1 MRRHF
6 EVNNR
11 SRRQI
16 SVRTTG
22 CTSFLIRVSS
32 LILLGLIDDLV
43 RVVRHMMNI
52 EWKVAICIYRY

>member
-11 SRRQI
+11 LRRQI
-16 SVRTTG
+16 SVRTTD

-32 LILLGLIDDLV
+32 LILLGLKEELV

-52 EWKVAICIYRY
+52 DCKVAIRID

>member
-11 SRRQI
+11 LRLRI
-16 SVRTTG
+16 SVRTTD
-22 CTSFLIRVSS
+22 CTSFLIRVS
-32 LILLGLIDDLV
+32 ILVLLRLMEELV

-52 EWKVAICIYRY
+52 NCKVAIRID